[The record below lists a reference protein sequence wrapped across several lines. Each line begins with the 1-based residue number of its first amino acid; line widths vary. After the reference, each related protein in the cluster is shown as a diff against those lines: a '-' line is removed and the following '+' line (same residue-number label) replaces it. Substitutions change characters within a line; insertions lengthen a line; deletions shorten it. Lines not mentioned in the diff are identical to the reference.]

1 MNIAKN
7 LKVCICHTDFRVYW
21 PARLEAFHEYCHL
34 RGGELVVLEI
44 AGLGSPYSFSVPQRP
59 AGIDWR
65 CVYPDVRAERLNCY
79 KASRAVVRRLAE
91 INPDVVIAGALAYP
105 SGVAAIRWGNLYG
118 RGVVVMDNARRVD
131 VPRGRLVNWVKS
143 RIYQEVDALFLPAPS
158 HVPDYK
164 SWGVS
169 EKVMHFG
176 VNVVDNESFL
186 DGVKVARLSEA
197 EHRRRLKLPKR
208 YLLGV
213 GRQIL
218 QKNWMTLLEAWLG
231 FKKRQPSSE
240 LNLVLVGNGPERS
253 KLEDRIRS
261 AGMKDVHLHDFVSQD
276 EVVRYYALA
285 EASIL
290 PSRGET
296 WGVVVNEAMASGLPV
311 IVSRQC
317 GCASTLVRDGENGW
331 LIDSQKVDSI
341 EEAICGLEC
350 ASKLQL
356 AEMGA
361 KSREIISEWG
371 LNRFCEGAWAAAQQA
386 LAAPRRPFNL
396 VNTTIV
402 NLWNGRYR
410 PT

>member
-1 MNIAKN
+1 MA
-7 LKVCICHTDFRVYW
+7 
-21 PARLEAFHEYCHL
+21 
-34 RGGELVVLEI
+34 VVEI
-44 AGLGSPYSFSVPQRP
+44 SGKGSPYFFSGETTAIREWWHCIHPERRMEDLSSAESASQLTSMF
-59 AGIDWR
+59 
-65 CVYPDVRAERLNCY
+65 DV
-79 KASRAVVRRLAE
+79 V
-91 INPDVVIAGALAYP
+91 NPDVILCGAIAYP
-105 SGVAAIRWGNLYG
+105 SGAVAVRWANRNG
-118 RGVVVMDNARRVD
+118 RRVVVMDDARRVD